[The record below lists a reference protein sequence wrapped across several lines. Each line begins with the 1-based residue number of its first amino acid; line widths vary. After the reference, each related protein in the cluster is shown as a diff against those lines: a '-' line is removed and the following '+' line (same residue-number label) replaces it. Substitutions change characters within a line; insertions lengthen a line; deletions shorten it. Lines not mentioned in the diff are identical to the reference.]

1 MYHSS
6 AYAPR
11 PSRQRLRGGMSV
23 TMMLVLLGLVGML
36 GLVEVGYLYWAK
48 RDAQKVVDLA
58 SMAGAQRLD
67 LCSANRTDNSAARGN
82 AQKDNGFTGTLA
94 IQCGNWNPGRGADDH
109 FSMTVDAAN
118 PLNSVKVVATRSVVP
133 FFGQNTRLPVIRAQA
148 VATRAPPIAVFSVG
162 SQLLRVNGNTPLGNV
177 LNLVGVNLDRTTL
190 LGYDGL
196 AQAKVTPNGLLQ
208 ALGIPVNANIGVA
221 EFNALLAA
229 NRVSLGQLLDATATV
244 LTNSGVANVDLSALR
259 NALAAKLDLNQLNVQ
274 LGSTDTT
281 GGLFARIVAPEG
293 PASAA
298 LQADVNAL
306 DLITTSI
313 SIANGGRGV
322 SVNNLNVLGVI
333 QAQTAIIEPPSI
345 AIGGVGAR
353 AYNAQVR
360 LKLNID
366 TDELLLLAPV
376 LKALKI
382 RLHLPIHA
390 DVTNAMG
397 TLTSLQCGTSP
408 ATASV
413 RVDSSVLR
421 TCVGK
426 LPANAWLSTRNA
438 CDAGLGNEDLL
449 TLLGAPLVTDQ
460 IKLNALTLSE
470 TLTLAAG
477 QTQSTWINKAQ
488 LGTAVADL
496 VKELLRV
503 LSNVLNPASR
513 GMNTADTASRLAD
526 QYIAAAHPA
535 GGRYNVDS
543 IIAAVRDGSAS
554 KGLEPLGD
562 WPIKKGVPEPCVLF
576 LGTCFRDG
584 TVWEGYRAAVTGR
597 GMGVLDGLLGTLLG
611 GLLVNRCDSLFGNLG
626 NYNNCL
632 RNNLV
637 SYLQTAPDGLLD
649 GHLGAGVLDPTTN
662 QVPGCSGLLCSL
674 LKPALEGLL
683 KPLLNGVGTLLS
695 QTLAQIL
702 GLELGRTDV
711 HMQSIQC
718 TPAQLVY

>member
-11 PSRQRLRGGMSV
+11 PSRRRLRGGMSV

-67 LCSANRTDNSAARGN
+67 LCSADRRDNSAARGN

-109 FSMTVDAAN
+109 FSMTLDAAS
-118 PLNSVKVVATRSVVP
+118 PLNAVKVVATRSVVP
-133 FFGQNTRLPVIRAQA
+133 FFGQNTRLPTLRAEA

-196 AQAKVTPNGLLQ
+196 AQANVTPGGLLQ
-208 ALGIPVNANIGVA
+208 ALGIPVKANIGVA

-244 LTNSGVANVDLSALR
+244 LTNSGVANVDLRALR

-274 LGSTDTT
+274 LGSTDAA
-281 GGLFARIVAPEG
+281 GGLFAHIVAPEG
-293 PASAA
+293 PASPA

-313 SIANGGRGV
+313 SIASGGNGV
-322 SVNNLNVLGVI
+322 AVNNLDILGMVKT
-333 QAQTAIIEPPSI
+333 QAAIIEPPSI
-345 AIGGVGAR
+345 AIGGVGTR

-360 LKLNID
+360 LKINID
-366 TDELLLLAPV
+366 TGGLALLGPV
-376 LKALKI
+376 LNSLGI
-382 RLHLPIHA
+382 RLNLPIYA

-397 TLTSLQCGTSP
+397 TLEALNCG
-408 ATASV
+408 ATPPTATV
-413 RVDSSVLR
+413 RVQSSLLR
-421 TCVGK
+421 ACVGRVDA
-426 LPANAWLSTRNA
+426 ANQFSQRNV
-438 CDAGLGNEDLL
+438 CDTGLQNEQLL
-449 TLLGAPLVTDQ
+449 TLLGAPLVTDK
-460 IKLNALTLSE
+460 ISLNALTRDESI
-470 TLTLAAG
+470 TLAAG
-477 QTQSTWINKAQ
+477 ETASTYFNQAQ
-488 LGTAVADL
+488 VGTAVSGL
-496 VKELLRV
+496 VSELLRV
-503 LSNVLNPASR
+503 LSNVLTPGKQGSSDAT
-513 GMNTADTASRLAD
+513 TAARLAD
-526 QYIAAAHPA
+526 QYLKAANPGNGFYDAKKTIELLRMGDPSRGIGA
-535 GGRYNVDS
+535 
-543 IIAAVRDGSAS
+543 
-554 KGLEPLGD
+554 LGD
-562 WPIKKGVPEPCVLF
+562 WELPNAVPYPCGL
-576 LGTCFRDG
+576 LNLETCFKPG
-584 TVWEGYRAAVTGR
+584 SVWVGYNATVTGE
-597 GMGVLDGLLGTLLG
+597 GMGGLSGVLGPILG
-611 GLLVNRCDSLFGNLG
+611 GLVINRCNSLLSTLL
-626 NYNNCL
+626 NYNNCVKS
-632 RNNLV
+632 NLAA
-637 SYLQTAPDGLLD
+637 YMQTRPGGLQDLGDGT
-649 GHLGAGVLDPTTN
+649 GVIDPGTD
-662 QVPGCSGLLCSL
+662 QFRCSGLLCL
-674 LKPALEGLL
+674 ALTPVLERL
-683 KPLLNGVGTLLS
+683 KPLLNGVGILLS

-718 TPAQLVY
+718 SPAQLVY

>member
-1 MYHSS
+1 MQLSS
-6 AYAPR
+6 ARAPR
-11 PSRQRLRGGMSV
+11 PSRRRLRGGMSV

-67 LCSANRTDNSAARGN
+67 LCNANRTDNSAARGN
-82 AQKDNGFTGTLA
+82 AQKDNGFAGTLA
-94 IQCGNWNPGRGADDH
+94 IQCGNWNPGRGAEDH
-109 FSMTVDAAN
+109 FSTTVDAAN
-118 PLNSVKVVATRSVVP
+118 PLNAVKVVATRSVVP

-196 AQAKVTPNGLLQ
+196 AQAKVTPGGLLQ
-208 ALGIPVNANIGVA
+208 ALGIPVNANIGIA

-274 LGSTDTT
+274 LGSTDAA
-281 GGLFARIVAPEG
+281 GGLFAHIVAPEG
-293 PASAA
+293 PASPA

-313 SIANGGRGV
+313 SIASGGRGV
-322 SVNNLNVLGVI
+322 AVDNLNILGLV
-333 QAQTAIIEPPSI
+333 QARAAIIEPPSI
-345 AIGGVGAR
+345 AIGGVGTR

-360 LKLNID
+360 LKINID
-366 TDELLLLAPV
+366 TGGLALLGPV
-376 LKALKI
+376 LSGLGI
-382 RLHLPIHA
+382 RLNLPVYA

-397 TLTSLQCGTSP
+397 TLEALNCG
-408 ATASV
+408 ATPTTATV
-413 RVDSSVLR
+413 RVQSSLLR
-421 TCVGK
+421 ACVGRVDA
-426 LPANAWLSTRNA
+426 ANEFSQRNV
-438 CDAGLGNEDLL
+438 CDAGLQNEQLL
-449 TLLGAPLVTDQ
+449 TLLGAPLVTDK
-460 IKLNALTLSE
+460 ISLTALTRDE
-470 TLTLAAG
+470 RVTLAAG
-477 QTQSTWINKAQ
+477 ETTSTYFNQAQ
-488 LGTAVADL
+488 VGTAVSGL
-496 VKELLRV
+496 VSELLRV
-503 LSNVLNPASR
+503 LSNVLTPGKQGSTDAT
-513 GMNTADTASRLAD
+513 TAARLAD
-526 QYIAAAHPA
+526 QYLKAANPGNGFYDAKKTIDLLRNGDPSRGIGA
-535 GGRYNVDS
+535 
-543 IIAAVRDGSAS
+543 
-554 KGLEPLGD
+554 LGD
-562 WPIKKGVPEPCVLF
+562 WELPNAVPYPCGL
-576 LGTCFRDG
+576 LNLETCFKPGSVWDG
-584 TVWEGYRAAVTGR
+584 YNATVTGE
-597 GMGVLDGLLGTLLG
+597 GMGGLSGVLGPILG
-611 GLLVNRCDSLFGNLG
+611 GLLINRCNSLLSTLL
-626 NYNNCL
+626 NYNNCVKS
-632 RNNLV
+632 NLT
-637 SYLQTAPDGLLD
+637 SYLQTRPGGLQD
-649 GHLGAGVLDPTTN
+649 LGGGSGVTDPGTD
-662 QVPGCSGLLCSL
+662 QVRCSGLLCL
-674 LKPALEGLL
+674 ALTPVLETL